1 MAPARLFTLLLCL
14 VLAVGPPFL
23 GTATQNMLAQM
34 LIAALFATAFNL
46 LSGQAGLL
54 SFGHAAFFGIGAITT
69 LHAMLAAERNA
80 RVLPTPFLPLVGGL
94 ASAAFGLFAGYF
106 ATRRSGVYFALVTL
120 AIAELLH
127 SLAPRWDS
135 LFGGEA
141 GLSSMRMPW
150 AGIGF
155 GTSLEVYYLTLAW
168 TVLSILCLWAY
179 TRTAFGRLTLALRE
193 NEQRALFLGYDT
205 HRTKVIVFTISAA
218 FSGVAG
224 ALLAVMNET
233 ANYTLFSTHT
243 SAQVVLQSFIGGT
256 MLFLGPALGAAS
268 LSLFAFLVS
277 DVTRS
282 WLLYQGVL
290 FVLIML
296 YAPSGLGGVIAWHA
310 RHWTELNW
318 RELIP
323 AYLLAGVSALLL
335 AGAFVFVVETMHR
348 LFSGEYQAA
357 RRAAGGAFPPY
368 HLFGSSWSPLDARTW
383 AVPLSFA
390 VAGTLGLR
398 FGRRLIRRA
407 LQQRTETRELL
418 APPLASGATPGT
430 RYA

>member
-1 MAPARLFTLLLCL
+1 MTSAGLFTLLVCL
-14 VLAVGPPFL
+14 LLAVGPPFL
-23 GTATQNMLAQM
+23 DTAAQHMLAQT

-54 SFGHAAFFGIGAITT
+54 SFGHAAFLGIGAITT
-69 LHAMLAAERNA
+69 LHVMLAAERSA
-80 RVLPTPFLPLVGGL
+80 IVFPTPLLPLAGGL

-155 GTSLEVYYLTLAW
+155 GTSLEVYYLTFAW
-168 TVLSILCLWAY
+168 TALSILGLWAY

-205 HRTKVIVFTISAA
+205 HRTKVIVFTISAV

-224 ALLAVMNET
+224 GLLAVVNET
-233 ANYTLFSTHT
+233 ANYTLFSTHI

-256 MLFLGPALGAAS
+256 MLFLGPALGAAA
-268 LSLFAFLVS
+268 LTLFAYLVS
-277 DVTRS
+277 DATRS

-290 FVLIML
+290 FVLVML
-296 YAPSGLGGVIAWHA
+296 YAPNGLAGIIAWHV
-310 RHWTELNW
+310 RHWPQLDW
-318 RELIP
+318 RELAP
-323 AYLLAGVSALLL
+323 PYLLLGISALLL
-335 AGAFVFVVETMHR
+335 GGASVFVVETMHH

-357 RRAAGGAFPPY
+357 RRAAGGAFPAF
-368 HLFGSSWSPLDARTW
+368 HLFGRSWLPLDPRTW
-383 AVPLSFA
+383 AVPLALA
-390 VAGTLGLR
+390 VAGAFGVLR
-398 FGRRLIRRA
+398 SRRLIQGVLHRE
-407 LQQRTETRELL
+407 TETLGRLTPAL
-418 APPLASGATPGT
+418 TSRATPG
-430 RYA
+430 

>member
-1 MAPARLFTLLLCL
+1 MTSAGLFTLLIFLLL
-14 VLAVGPPFL
+14 VVGPPL
-23 GTATQNMLAQM
+23 LDTAAQHVLAQT

-54 SFGHAAFFGIGAITT
+54 SFGHAAFLGIGAITT
-69 LHAMLAAERNA
+69 LHVMLAAERGA
-80 RVLPTPFLPLVGGL
+80 IVFPTPFLPLTGGL

-120 AIAELLH
+120 AMAELLH

-155 GTSLEVYYLTLAW
+155 GTSLEVFYLTFAW
-168 TVLSILCLWAY
+168 TALSILGLWAY

-205 HRTKVIVFTISAA
+205 HRTKVIIFSISAA

-224 ALLAVMNET
+224 GLLAVVNET
-233 ANYTLFSTHT
+233 ANYTLFSTHI

-256 MLFLGPALGAAS
+256 MLFLGPALGAAA
-268 LSLFAFLVS
+268 LTLFAFLVS
-277 DVTRS
+277 DATRS

-290 FVLIML
+290 FVLVML
-296 YAPSGLGGVIAWHA
+296 YAPNGLAGVIAWHV
-310 RHWTELNW
+310 RHWTQLDW
-318 RELIP
+318 RQLAP
-323 AYLLAGVSALLL
+323 PYLLLGLSALLVG
-335 AGAFVFVVETMHR
+335 GAFVFIVETMHH

-357 RRAAGGAFPPY
+357 RREAGGDFPAF
-368 HLFGSSWSPLDARTW
+368 HLFGRDWLPLDPWTW
-383 AVPLSFA
+383 VVPLALAIAGAFGVLRSQRLIRLA
-390 VAGTLGLR
+390 LPRQTGTLG
-398 FGRRLIRRA
+398 RLTPA
-407 LQQRTETRELL
+407 LTSR
-418 APPLASGATPGT
+418 ATPG
-430 RYA
+430 

>member
-1 MAPARLFTLLLCL
+1 MTSAGLFTLLVCL
-14 VLAVGPPFL
+14 LLVVGPPFL
-23 GTATQNMLAQM
+23 DTAAQHMLAQT

-54 SFGHAAFFGIGAITT
+54 SFGHAAFLGIGAITT
-69 LHAMLAAERNA
+69 LHVMLAAERSA
-80 RVLPTPFLPLVGGL
+80 IVFPTPFLPLTGGV

-106 ATRRSGVYFALVTL
+106 ATRRSGVYFALITL

-150 AGIGF
+150 AGMGF
-155 GTSLEVYYLTLAW
+155 GSSLEVYYLTFAW
-168 TVLSILCLWAY
+168 TAVSILGLWAY

-224 ALLAVMNET
+224 GLLAVVNET
-233 ANYTLFSTHT
+233 ANYTLFSTHI

-256 MLFLGPALGAAS
+256 MLFLGPALGAAA
-268 LSLFAFLVS
+268 LTLFAFLVS
-277 DVTRS
+277 DATRS

-290 FVLIML
+290 FVLVML
-296 YAPSGLGGVIAWHA
+296 YAPNGLAGVIAWHV
-310 RHWTELNW
+310 RHWTQLDW
-318 RELIP
+318 RELAP
-323 AYLLAGVSALLL
+323 PYLLLGVSALFLG
-335 AGAFVFVVETMHR
+335 GASVFVVETMQH

-357 RRAAGGAFPPY
+357 RRAAGGAFPAF
-368 HLFGSSWSPLDARTW
+368 HLFGRSWLPLDPRTW
-383 AVPLSFA
+383 AVPLALA
-390 VAGTLGLR
+390 VAGAFGVLRSQRLIQGALHRETETLG
-398 FGRRLIRRA
+398 RLTPA
-407 LQQRTETRELL
+407 LTSR
-418 APPLASGATPGT
+418 ATPG
-430 RYA
+430 

>member
-1 MAPARLFTLLLCL
+1 MTSAGLFTLLICL
-14 VLAVGPPFL
+14 LLVVGPPL
-23 GTATQNMLAQM
+23 LDTAAQHVLAQT

-54 SFGHAAFFGIGAITT
+54 SFGHAAFLGIGAITT
-69 LHAMLAAERNA
+69 LHVMLAAERGA
-80 RVLPTPFLPLVGGL
+80 IVFPTPFLPLTGGV

-155 GTSLEVYYLTLAW
+155 GTSLEVYYLTFAW
-168 TVLSILCLWAY
+168 TALSILGLWAY
-179 TRTAFGRLTLALRE
+179 TLTAFGRLTLALRE

-224 ALLAVMNET
+224 GLLAVVNET
-233 ANYTLFSTHT
+233 ANYTLFSTHV

-256 MLFLGPALGAAS
+256 MLFLGPALGAAA
-268 LSLFAFLVS
+268 LTLFAFLVS
-277 DVTRS
+277 DATRS

-290 FVLIML
+290 FVLVML
-296 YAPSGLGGVIAWHA
+296 YAPNGLAGVIAWHVRRWA
-310 RHWTELNW
+310 QVDW
-318 RELIP
+318 RELAP
-323 AYLLAGVSALLL
+323 PYLLLGVSALLVG
-335 AGAFVFVVETMHR
+335 GAFVFVVETMHH

-357 RRAAGGAFPPY
+357 RREAGGDFPPF
-368 HLFGSSWSPLDARTW
+368 HLFGRGWFPLDPRTW
-383 AVPLSFA
+383 VVPLALA
-390 VAGTLGLR
+390 VAGAFGVLR
-398 FGRRLIRRA
+398 SQRLIRLA
-407 LQQRTETRELL
+407 LHRQTETLGRLTPAL
-418 APPLASGATPGT
+418 TSRAAPG
-430 RYA
+430 